1 MFKKYYVAYYTEI
14 GCFADC
20 VTTKY
25 DLSTEDGIVALTQ
38 NIKTKFNY
46 KSLVIINLIPLKG

>member
-14 GCFADC
+14 GYSADY
-20 VTTKY
+20 VSTNH

-38 NIKTKFNY
+38 DIKTQYNY